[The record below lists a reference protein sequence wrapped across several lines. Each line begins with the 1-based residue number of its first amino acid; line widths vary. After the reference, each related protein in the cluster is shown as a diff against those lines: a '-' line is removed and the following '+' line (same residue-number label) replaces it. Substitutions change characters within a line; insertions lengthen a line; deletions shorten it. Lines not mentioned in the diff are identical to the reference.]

1 MFLFRKYHGKRKFK
15 HFSFEDL
22 VKIEF
27 LLQNNKSIRFIAKQL
42 NVSPSTVSREIKR
55 NLNEYGI
62 YEANLAITKRQKDI
76 IIGIIFR
83 FVELGKYEEFSKI
96 FAVKYDK
103 KVHGVKATYFYI
115 AENFPNI
122 ERPSLKTVFN
132 WIKTNKWV
140 IVRSD
145 RLRQYYKKGG
155 KRTRNVVQRLV
166 PSGYVKPI
174 WARDKSIDS
183 RQDFGHWELDLVVG
197 KKVSGHDSILTL
209 VERKTRKLF
218 AKKYEIKI
226 PESSI
231 KPSKILQMKIIY
243 ISKQS
248 LATMDL
254 NLSKIALLAYWLKI
268 IVYKAEP
275 YASFQR
281 GSNEHANGL
290 IRRFYPKGFD
300 FNLISDDDLQNTIS
314 KINSMPREIFNW
326 KSALEV
332 FNDNLVI

>member
-1 MFLFRKYHGKRKFK
+1 MKKRKFK

-27 LLQNNKSIRFIAKQL
+27 LLQQNKSIRYIARQL
-42 NVSPSTVSREIKR
+42 NVAPSTVSREIKR

-76 IIGIIFR
+76 IIGIISDLLK
-83 FVELGKYEEFSKI
+83 LGKYEEFSKI

-115 AENFPNI
+115 VENFPTLKDHL
-122 ERPSLKTVFN
+122 LKTVFN

-145 RLRQYYKKGG
+145 RLRKYYKKGE
-155 KRTRNVVQRLV
+155 KEQEMPCKRLV
-166 PSGYVKPI
+166 PEGYVKPI

-197 KKVSGHDSILTL
+197 KKPADMIISNFS

-218 AKKYEIKI
+218 AKKVRNKNPRAINKAIKDLANENNLVIKTITCDNGIEFEEIAI
-226 PESSI
+226 
-231 KPSKILQMKIIY
+231 
-243 ISKQS
+243 
-248 LATMDL
+248 
-254 NLSKIALLAYWLKI
+254 LAYWLKVI
-268 IVYKAEP
+268 IYKAEP

-332 FNDNLVI
+332 FNDNVMI

>member
-1 MFLFRKYHGKRKFK
+1 MEKRKFK

-27 LLQNNKSIRFIAKQL
+27 LLQQNKSIRFIAKQL
-42 NVSPSTVSREIKR
+42 NVAPSTVLREIKR

-62 YEANLAITKRQKDI
+62 YEANLAITKRRKRYYHRYY
-76 IIGIIFR
+76 FR
-83 FVELGKYEEFSKI
+83 FVVLGKYEEFSKI

-103 KVHGVKATYFYI
+103 KVHGVKVTYFYI
-115 AENFPNI
+115 AENFPTLKDHL
-122 ERPSLKTVFN
+122 LKTVFN

-140 IVRSD
+140 LVRSD
-145 RLRQYYKKGG
+145 RLRKYYKKA
-155 KRTRNVVQRLV
+155 KKNQKCRAKISSRRLCKNPYEDV
-166 PSGYVKPI
+166 I
-174 WARDKSIDS
+174 KSIDS

-197 KKVSGHDSILTL
+197 KRLADMIISLTL

-218 AKKYEIKI
+218 AKKVRNKNPRTINKAIKDLANENNLHIKTITCDNGIEFEEIAI
-226 PESSI
+226 
-231 KPSKILQMKIIY
+231 
-243 ISKQS
+243 
-248 LATMDL
+248 
-254 NLSKIALLAYWLKI
+254 LAYWLKVI
-268 IVYKAEP
+268 IYKAEP

-326 KSALEV
+326 KSALRS
-332 FNDNLVI
+332 LMIT